1 MNNKKVFRIPDQ
13 SNFSGVLRAEQKPD
27 YRELEKGNKEETR
40 IDNPLKSRGLEK
52 WKDDNCM
59 GVCSQWKFL
68 ILKDIKL
75 F

>member
-1 MNNKKVFRIPDQ
+1 MNNRKVFRIPDQ

-52 WKDDNCM
+52 
-59 GVCSQWKFL
+59 
-68 ILKDIKL
+68 
-75 F
+75 